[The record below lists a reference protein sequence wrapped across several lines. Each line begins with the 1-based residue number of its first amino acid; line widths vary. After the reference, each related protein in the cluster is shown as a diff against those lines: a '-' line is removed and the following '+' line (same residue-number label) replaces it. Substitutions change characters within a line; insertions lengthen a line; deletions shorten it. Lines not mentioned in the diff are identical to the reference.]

1 MRMIGLC
8 LLLAVVARVAVAVP
22 DEKVMS
28 EALQLR
34 ERGEFDKAT
43 RLLSDYI
50 EQASATLEHSD
61 LRTVQFEIERMRRI
75 RADYKLT
82 RDKALE
88 GIRRRIPDFTEE
100 EFDRYEREGRF
111 DVMLID
117 GQKFYMNSTPANLL
131 KRDTALR
138 ARQPG
143 RQPDGTYRKLYA
155 HMLRVKEAARRS
167 RDSHV
172 LPQDFAVTYTLTV
185 KPGSVPAGKTVRCWL
200 PYVRAFPFQ
209 TEAHVLATDPPEHLI
224 APPEADHRTIYLE
237 KTAEDNKPVRFMVS
251 YVYRCRARTFDLD
264 PARVEPYRKDE
275 PLYKHYTASRKPHL
289 DLDNPLLHELNK
301 EIVGSETNPLVV
313 ARRIHDW
320 MTRNM
325 IYQFAREYS
334 TLDNI
339 SHYTASRRAGDCG
352 QHAMFFIAMCRLNGI
367 PARWQS
373 GWECFEAR
381 GNNMHDWSEIYVEP
395 WGWIPVDTDMSLNT
409 LRDSAG
415 DLDTTQAQELADWL
429 FGNMDHYRLAT
440 NADWGA
446 PLYPPKN
453 DFRSET
459 VDFQRGEV
467 EYDDV
472 NLYFDKW
479 SWNMEIE
486 PLTPQQA
493 AALVERF
500 VPPPVEFPAPPEPPA
515 ASAPPDAD
523 TASTTTAGAPSAV
536 PAEGAPTTT
545 ATQDAA
551 SPTTASL

>member
-1 MRMIGLC
+1 MKMAGVCVLVIF
-8 LLLAVVARVAVAVP
+8 LAGVAGAAA
-22 DEKVMS
+22 DEKIMS
-28 EALQLR
+28 EAFQLR

-43 RLLSDYI
+43 RLLSDYL
-50 EQASATLEHSD
+50 EQSSATLDTAD
-61 LRTVQFEIERMRRI
+61 LRSVQFEIERMRRI

-88 GIRRRIPDFTEE
+88 GIRKRIPDFTEE

-111 DVMLID
+111 DVMVID

-131 KRDTALR
+131 KRDTALH
-138 ARQPG
+138 ARQPN
-143 RQPDGTYRKLYA
+143 RKPDGTYRKLYA
-155 HMLRVKEAARRS
+155 HMLRVKEAARRT
-167 RDSHV
+167 RDPHV

-185 KPGSVPAGKTVRCWL
+185 KPGAVPAGKTVRCWL
-200 PYVRAFPFQ
+200 PYVRSFPFQ
-209 TEAHVLATDPPEHLI
+209 TEAYVLQTDPPEHDI

-237 KTAEDNKPVRFMVS
+237 KVAGDNQPVRFMVS
-251 YVYRCRARTFDLD
+251 YVYRCRARAFDLD
-264 PARVEPYRKDE
+264 PARVQPYRKDE
-275 PLYKHYTASRKPHL
+275 PLYRHYTASRKPHL
-289 DLDNPLLHELNK
+289 DLDNPLLRELNK
-301 EIVGSETNPLVV
+301 EIVGNETNPLVA

-320 MTRNM
+320 MTKNM

-373 GWECFEAR
+373 GWESFEAR

-395 WGWIPVDTDMSLNT
+395 WGWIPVDTDMSINT

-429 FGNMDHYRLAT
+429 FGNMDHFRLAT

-453 DFRSET
+453 AFRSET

-472 NLYFDKW
+472 NLYFDQW
-479 SWNMEIE
+479 SWDMEIE
-486 PLTPQQA
+486 PLSPQQA

-500 VPPPVEFPAPPEPPA
+500 IPPTVEFPAPAEPPA
-515 ASAPPDAD
+515 PATADKESTPGQTGPDPGSP
-523 TASTTTAGAPSAV
+523 T
-536 PAEGAPTTT
+536 PAAT
-545 ATQDAA
+545 ATTE
-551 SPTTASL
+551 TTASP